1 MKLSTLGRHI
11 KEGTKN
17 LARNGWMTFASV
29 SAVTIMLFVVGV
41 FFLLIFNVNH
51 LTASVEDN
59 VEIRV
64 HIDLTASEENQDE
77 LREEILALSDV
88 ESVDFVGR
96 EEGLNQLIDSMDS
109 VVFESF
115 RGDENPLNDVF
126 VVRAGTPQLTEPLAL
141 EITEFTYVE
150 SVYYGEDIIEN
161 LFTVTNFIRVIGAVL
176 VVGMLFTAIFLIA
189 NTIKLTIVA
198 RQREIKIMKLVGA
211 TNGFIRWPFFIEGF
225 LLGIIG
231 SIIPVLIIAFG
242 YNYLFQNFDTAFQAM
257 NFSLLSPSAFIWQI
271 SFVIVGIGAIVGVWG
286 SLMSVR
292 KFLKV

>member
-1 MKLSTLGRHI
+1 MKLRTLGRHA

-41 FFLLIFNVNH
+41 FFLMILNINH
-51 LTASVEDN
+51 ITSSVEDN
-59 VEIRV
+59 VEVRV
-64 HIDLTASEENQDE
+64 HIELTATEENQNE
-77 LREEILALSDV
+77 LKEEIESLNHV
-88 ESVDFVGR
+88 ESVTFVDR

-109 VVFESF
+109 GAVFESL
-115 RGDENPLNDVF
+115 REENPLNDVF
-126 VVRAGTPQLTEPLAL
+126 VVRAETPQLTEPVAL
-141 EITEFTYVE
+141 QIEGLTHVE
-150 SVYYGEDIIEN
+150 SVNYGEDIIEN

-198 RQREIKIMKLVGA
+198 RKREIKIMKLVGA
-211 TNGFIRWPFFIEGF
+211 TNGFIRWPFFVEGL
-225 LLGIIG
+225 LLGVIG
-231 SIIPVLIIAFG
+231 SLIPVLVIGFG
-242 YNYLFQNFDTAFQAM
+242 YNYIFQNYDATFQVM
-257 NFSLLSPSAFIWQI
+257 NFSLLEPSAFLWQI
-271 SFVIVGIGAIVGVWG
+271 AVLIIGVGAVVGVWG